1 MVFLAN
7 EPESRDATQPPYG
20 RGRGA
25 HPVDTPRDPAGS
37 AASRSQREGRSV
49 AACTL
54 TGADVSVVIPA
65 RNEEAYLPECLARL
79 REQSLPGFE
88 IIVVDSASTDRT
100 GAVARALG
108 ARVIRLEQPGVGL
121 ARQAGFDAV
130 SRGIIVSTDADA
142 LPSRDWIE
150 RLVEPFRDPA
160 AVCVFGTIRLSGA
173 GALVAIGHSLFR
185 AFQSA
190 NLLLGRPIC
199 CGPNFAVRKSAFR
212 EVGGFAV
219 GRTYPNEAEDV
230 RLALK
235 LRSVGKVVFLH
246 GLSMDVS
253 ARSLAG
259 GRAVKYIAHNTGV
272 YFRACWLQK
281 QLAPFR

>member
-1 MVFLAN
+1 MRTPSGRGPRHPQCGQPK
-7 EPESRDATQPPYG
+7 EPEWACGELPK
-20 RGRGA
+20 RG
-25 HPVDTPRDPAGS
+25 
-37 AASRSQREGRSV
+37 GRSL
-49 AACTL
+49 AAPAL

-65 RNEEAYLPECLARL
+65 RNEEARLPECLARL
-79 REQSLPGFE
+79 REQSLQGLE
-88 IIVVDSASTDRT
+88 VIVVDSASKDRT

-108 ARVIRLEQPGVGL
+108 ARVVRIEQPGVGL
-121 ARQAGFDAV
+121 ARQTGFDAA

-160 AVCVFGTIRLSGA
+160 AVCAFGTIRLSGE
-173 GALVAIGHSLFR
+173 GVSVAIGHGLFR
-185 AFQSA
+185 SFQRV

-199 CGPNFAVRKSAFR
+199 CGPNFAVRKSAFHD
-212 EVGGFAV
+212 VGGFAV
-219 GRTYPNEAEDV
+219 GHTYPNEAEDV

-246 GLSMDVS
+246 NLSMDVS

-259 GRAVKYIAHNTGV
+259 GQALKYIAHHTGV
-272 YFRACWLQK
+272 YLRVCWLQK
-281 QLAPFR
+281 QPASSR

>member
-1 MVFLAN
+1 MVFLAS
-7 EPESRDATQPPYG
+7 EPESRDATRPPSG
-20 RGRGA
+20 GGPGA
-25 HPVDTPRDPAGS
+25 HGVDTLRSPDGP
-37 AASRSQREGRSV
+37 AASRPQRGGFAL
-49 AACTL
+49 AAPAV

-65 RNEEAYLPECLARL
+65 RNEEARLPECLARL
-79 REQSLPGFE
+79 RGQSLPGLE

-100 GAVARALG
+100 GTVARALG

-121 ARQAGFDAV
+121 ARQTGFDAA
-130 SRGIIVSTDADA
+130 SRRIIVSTDADA

-160 AVCVFGTIRLSGA
+160 TVCSFGTIRLSGD
-173 GALVAIGHSLFR
+173 GVFVAIGHGLFR
-185 AFQSA
+185 SFQRV

-199 CGPNFAVRKSAFR
+199 CGPNFAVRESAFHD
-212 EVGGFAV
+212 VGGFAV
-219 GRTYPNEAEDV
+219 GQTYPNEAEDV

-246 GLSMDVS
+246 DLSMDVS

-259 GRAVKYIAHNTGV
+259 GRAVKYIAHHTGV
-272 YFRACWLQK
+272 YLRVCWLQK
-281 QLAPFR
+281 QPASSR